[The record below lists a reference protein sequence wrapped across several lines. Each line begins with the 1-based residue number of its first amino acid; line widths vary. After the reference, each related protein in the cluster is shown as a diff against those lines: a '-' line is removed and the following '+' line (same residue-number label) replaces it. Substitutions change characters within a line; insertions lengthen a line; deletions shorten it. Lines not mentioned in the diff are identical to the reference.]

1 MKGDGTTPGWDTIQT
16 DADGCFTYQYKLDG
30 IEGLYEV
37 RVYNSPWSGQLSET
51 PLTTAAFTDKIKYSL
66 EGYTLKPQ
74 EKWTDGILKGWLE
87 CSKVPYRLEMK
98 NVEAKTYN
106 FANYHD
112 NELNGVL
119 GIDYCTDFYVGYEN
133 GASAPSTEV
142 TFSVSGPYYYQGSQ
156 IKEIYYTWTV
166 TFTSQANGK
175 TYYAYWKAHLAI
187 GSNKW
192 PGAKLHA
199 RTDATGSQDVPIEVP
214 PSPTTADLII
224 QKIGPNY
231 AHVNDIITYTYMV
244 INEGPANATNVV
256 VEDDKA
262 GIATYVSGDT
272 NNNNIL
278 EVGETWIF
286 TASYTVLS
294 TDPDPLTNTVT
305 VTTKTTDPNSTNNQ
319 DSWTVD
325 ILHPSIMV
333 TKIADATEAHVGDVI
348 EYKINVTNVG
358 DCPLYNVNVADT
370 LLGTIWTGPL
380 NVGESRIFT
389 LTYTVKPGDQ
399 TSLVNG
405 VIASGKDTLGQAVTD
420 SDSWTVNILYPD
432 IRVEKFGPS
441 YAHEDDTITYTIT
454 VSNPSTD
461 TTMYKVSVIDL
472 LLGDISAYFSDTL
485 APQTS
490 ETKTFTYTVPKPQNL
505 DLTNTVTVTYK
516 DSTGKILTATASW
529 TVDILHPAIDVIK
542 SANATIIH
550 AGDWVKY
557 NITVVNIGDC
567 DLTVT
572 LSDPLLS
579 ISWTGTL
586 KPGEKHE
593 EIASIKPTSDPTVNT
608 ASATGTD
615 ALGKTVT
622 DFARCTV
629 DIIKPA
635 IDVAKTGPQTAY
647 EGDTITY
654 TITVTNT
661 GDCALS
667 DVSVV
672 DSALGFKWTGGLAI
686 GETKT
691 FSIQYTIPEGSN
703 EIVNTVFAS
712 GKDALGKMVT
722 DYATWTVEVIIPPAQ
737 ITEVECCCSVTDG
750 NFKQIKVFTAVFTP
764 TNSRRTEYKLTA
776 TKPNAFYYVIKITN
790 TGTSDATPVV
800 INFQLDQD
808 FIIKGIDP
816 IQVHTGY
823 GRTGTRITAS
833 TTYNTNSGTITISNL
848 NAGQTL
854 YITIS
859 MDYKYKGQTFSKSE
873 VYNWVKTH
881 PSNTF
886 NCTLTQPNTRTCSTT
901 IIDPPT
907 LNSPEKI
914 PAIIILAILSLGTSL
929 TLKIKQ
935 RKPKLQK

>member
-37 RVYNSPWSGQLSET
+37 RVYNSPWSGQLTET
-51 PLTTAAFTDKIKYSL
+51 PLATATFTDTQQL
-66 EGYTLKPQ
+66 EKLWGWDKKDG
-74 EKWTDGILKGWLE
+74 KWQTGDLAGWME
-87 CSKVPYRLEMK
+87 DDYANHRLEIS
-98 NVEAKTYN
+98 N
-106 FANYHD
+106 FGGGTLTFHINLDYTH
-112 NELNGVL
+112 GSVT
-119 GIDYCTDFYVGYEN
+119 GIDKGVQFYLGNGEGKQNDPQYATTIYIGPIVDRNNPLNINEAVTATSSYGSLTVKRLPNGLGKAGDSALRYE
-133 GASAPSTEV
+133 
-142 TFSVSGPYYYQGSQ
+142 
-156 IKEIYYTWTV
+156 ITV
-166 TFTSQANGK
+166 TTNLGHWFV
-175 TYYAYWKAHLAI
+175 YWESHLAI
-187 GSNKW
+187 GSSRW
-192 PGAKLHA
+192 SGSSLHIY
-199 RTDATGSQDVPIEVP
+199 TDEWGSKDVPISVP
-214 PSPTTADLII
+214 PRPANADVAI
-224 QKIGPNY
+224 QKTGPSY
-231 AHVNDIITYTYMV
+231 AHVGDTITYTYKV
-244 INEGPANATNVV
+244 TNNGPANATNVTV
-256 VEDDKA
+256 NDNKA
-262 GIATYVSGDT
+262 GKATYVSGDT

-294 TDPDPLTNTVT
+294 TDPDPLNNTVT
-305 VTTKTTDPNSTNNQ
+305 VTTETIDSNSTNNR
-319 DSWTVD
+319 D
-325 ILHPSIMV
+325 
-333 TKIADATEAHVGDVI
+333 
-348 EYKINVTNVG
+348 
-358 DCPLYNVNVADT
+358 
-370 LLGTIWTGPL
+370 
-380 NVGESRIFT
+380 
-389 LTYTVKPGDQ
+389 
-399 TSLVNG
+399 
-405 VIASGKDTLGQAVTD
+405 
-420 SDSWTVNILYPD
+420 
-432 IRVEKFGPS
+432 
-441 YAHEDDTITYTIT
+441 
-454 VSNPSTD
+454 
-461 TTMYKVSVIDL
+461 
-472 LLGDISAYFSDTL
+472 
-485 APQTS
+485 
-490 ETKTFTYTVPKPQNL
+490 
-505 DLTNTVTVTYK
+505 
-516 DSTGKILTATASW
+516 SW

-567 DLTVT
+567 DLNVT

-667 DVSVV
+667 NVSVV
-672 DSALGFKWTGGLAI
+672 DSALGFKWNGSLAI